1 WGSGGGRCAGDR
13 RGGSGRTAGRSV
25 AGPGPGWRPAAGRR
39 RSTASAG
46 CRAGGGSAWGARGR
60 ASGPPGLP
68 VSILSTGKG
77 PKNQRCEE
85 KVGRPRRP
93 EEQGL
98 IYPWLTAGSRCDKP
112 SIPQS
117 CTSRKQATAIL
128 DETGRGIRYCDMS
141 RGCLIFRCNRGTE
154 TVSGTGL
161 IGSGVRSTEGTGL
174 FNKDDGPVTHWR

>member
-1 WGSGGGRCAGDR
+1 
-13 RGGSGRTAGRSV
+13 
-25 AGPGPGWRPAAGRR
+25 
-39 RSTASAG
+39 
-46 CRAGGGSAWGARGR
+46 R

-117 CTSRKQATAIL
+117 CAYKPDAPARDDFVPRWRVGLVWSLRTGKGRGGATSRRHPPSRRRRTA
-128 DETGRGIRYCDMS
+128 
-141 RGCLIFRCNRGTE
+141 
-154 TVSGTGL
+154 
-161 IGSGVRSTEGTGL
+161 
-174 FNKDDGPVTHWR
+174 